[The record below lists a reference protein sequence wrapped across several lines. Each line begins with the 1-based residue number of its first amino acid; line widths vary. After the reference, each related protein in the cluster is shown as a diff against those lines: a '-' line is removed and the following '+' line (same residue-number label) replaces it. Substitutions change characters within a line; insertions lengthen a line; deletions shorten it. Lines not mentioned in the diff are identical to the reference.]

1 MKSLFLLIA
10 TSVISMSALATVKV
24 NGAGATFPYP
34 IYAKWFFEYKK
45 VKKDVQF
52 NYQSIGSGGGIRQL
66 LKQTV
71 DFGASDAPMKDKD
84 LKKAAWPIM
93 HVPTVLGAV
102 SVAFNL
108 KGVGSLKLDGPTIA
122 NIFLGKI
129 KKWNHP
135 SIVKDNPGTVLP
147 ESDILVVRR
156 SDGSGTTSIFSDY
169 LSKISPDF
177 KKQIG
182 HGKTL
187 RWPSTTIG
195 AKGNEGVTGMLKQ
208 MEGSIGYIE
217 LAYAFKNHLK
227 TVAVK
232 NQNGKYVA
240 PSIEGISASAAG
252 LKDEVYKGDMRVS
265 IVNAEGD
272 KVYPISAF
280 TFILLP
286 LKKEDTQ
293 LKEVKAF
300 LKWALTKGQS
310 FAPEL
315 HYAPLPTNLSKILL
329 DKIR

>member
-108 KGVGSLKLDGPTIA
+108 KDVKSLKLDGPTLA
-122 NIFLGKI
+122 DIFLGKI
-129 KKWNHP
+129 TKWNHP
-135 SIVKDNPGTVLP
+135 SIVKNNPDTKLP
-147 ESDILVVRR
+147 GSDILVVRR
-156 SDGSGTTSIFSDY
+156 SDGSGTTSVFSDY

-177 KKQIG
+177 KEKIG

-187 RWPSTTIG
+187 RWPTTTIG

-217 LAYAFKNHLK
+217 LAYA
-227 TVAVK
+227 VK
-232 NQNGKYVA
+232 K
-240 PSIEGISASAAG
+240 S
-252 LKDEVYKGDMRVS
+252 
-265 IVNAEGD
+265 
-272 KVYPISAF
+272 F
-280 TFILLP
+280 
-286 LKKEDTQ
+286 EDRGRQ
-293 LKEVKAF
+293 K
-300 LKWALTKGQS
+300 
-310 FAPEL
+310 
-315 HYAPLPTNLSKILL
+315 
-329 DKIR
+329 